1 MPLRLVFMGT
11 PPFAAACLAAIV
23 GAGHGIAAVYT
34 RPPRPAGRGL
44 RLEPSET
51 QGMADRMGLPV
62 RTPASLRDPAE
73 EEAFAA
79 LGADAA
85 VVAAYGLILP
95 RAVLAAPRL
104 GAWNVHASLLPRWRG
119 AAPIERAILAGDAE
133 TGVSIMRMEE
143 GLDTGPVALAERM
156 AIAPR
161 MTGGLLHDALAG
173 IGARLI
179 VEALALLEAGRLQAV
194 PQPAE
199 GVTHAPKV
207 TRAEGRLDWRDAI
220 DADRRIRA
228 FAPAPGAW
236 FEHRGERIRV
246 LAASPVPEAHGGAG
260 TVLDDRLTVACA
272 AGGAIRLEVLQR
284 PGRTAMGSE
293 AFLRGYALPPGS
305 RLGEG

>member
-23 GAGHGIAAVYT
+23 GAGHKIAAVYT

-51 QGMADRMGLPV
+51 HRMADRLGLPV
-62 RTPASLRDPAE
+62 RTPASFRDPAE
-73 EEAFAA
+73 GEAFAA

-133 TGVSIMRMEE
+133 TGISIMRMEE
-143 GLDTGPVALAERM
+143 GLDTGPVALAERT

-161 MTGGLLHDALAG
+161 MTGGMLHDALAG

-199 GVTHAPKV
+199 GVTNAPKV
-207 TRAEGRLDWRDAI
+207 TRAEGRLTWRDAI

-246 LAASPVPEAHGGAG
+246 LVASPVPEAHGDAG
-260 TVLDDRLTVACA
+260 TLLDDRLTVACA